1 MCSLGDK
8 KHTKLIVSF
17 VRMFAGHLDEQM
29 VASRQVALMANVTLT
44 NNAEGVQLRHP
55 NVRFS
60 PKIPDALLLE
70 NEMDKLRERHSH
82 PDASFAPTSTYST
95 TSTTT
100 TATPTVVDSGQ
111 PVAHSADEHRAAK
124 HWAQFSYHRVTAS
137 PITDHG

>member
-1 MCSLGDK
+1 L
-8 KHTKLIVSF
+8 HTL
-17 VRMFAGHLDEQM
+17 FAEHLDEQM
-29 VASRQVALMANVTLT
+29 VASRQAALMVNVTLT
-44 NNAEGVQLRHP
+44 NNPDSQGVQLRHP

-82 PDASFAPTSTYST
+82 PDASLAPTSTYST

-100 TATPTVVDSGQ
+100 TAIPTDVDGGQ
-111 PVAHSADEHRAAK
+111 PVAHSSDEHRAAK